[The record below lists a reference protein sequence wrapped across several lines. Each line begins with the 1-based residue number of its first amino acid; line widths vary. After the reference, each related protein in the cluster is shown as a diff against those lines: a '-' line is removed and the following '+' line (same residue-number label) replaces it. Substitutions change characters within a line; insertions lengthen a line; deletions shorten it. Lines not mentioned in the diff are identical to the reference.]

1 MEDYWLGYATERIF
15 LPLLQMTSPEIVDY
29 HMPPEGIFHNLVFV
43 SIRKDYP
50 GQAYKV
56 MQGMWGQGL
65 MSLAKVIVVVDDWV
79 DVRNVAEAWW
89 VALNHIR
96 VALSTAGLS
105 RAALYARFVKLEH
118 TGFALPFALVGA
130 ILASYRY
137 PVSVWDVFWIVVAFT
152 AARFAA
158 MAFNRVVD
166 REFDAKNPRT
176 AGREIPTG
184 AISVRE
190 GKLAVVVSS
199 AVFIASAAMLNPLCL
214 VLSPVALA
222 AVLGYSYAK
231 RYTSA
236 ATRGCSCP
244 SSRSPSACGSAGS
257 TSCILCRM
265 WKWIAASACTPFP
278 RVTEC
283 GGPGGSP
290 VRSTWGPWSAS
301 SRCPSWFPSWG
312 RATWLR
318 CSRRRP

>member
-1 MEDYWLGYATERIF
+1 M
-15 LPLLQMTSPEIVDY
+15 
-29 HMPPEGIFHNLVFV
+29 
-43 SIRKDYP
+43 
-50 GQAYKV
+50 
-56 MQGMWGQGL
+56 
-65 MSLAKVIVVVDDWV
+65 
-79 DVRNVAEAWW
+79 
-89 VALNHIR
+89 
-96 VALSTAGLS
+96 STAGLS

-190 GKLAVVVSS
+190 GKLAVVFSS
-199 AVFIASAAMLNPLCL
+199 AVFIGAAAMLNPLCL
-214 VLSPVALA
+214 ALSPVALA

-236 ATRGCSCP
+236 THLILGPADGIA
-244 SSRSPSACGSAGS
+244 PSAGYLAIAGTWS
-257 TSCILCRM
+257 DPWVLLPILTLAVGL
-265 WKWIAASACTPFP
+265 WI
-278 RVTEC
+278 
-283 GGPGGSP
+283 GGFDILYSLQDVEVDRRLGPQKAERIGRSRRSRYRHDPSP
-290 VRSTWGPWSAS
+290 VDHLP
-301 SRCPSWFPSWG
+301 
-312 RATWLR
+312 
-318 CSRRRP
+318 